1 MLLSIQEFSFLK
13 TMRTQIDKLLGFYRL
28 FKKNRSAL
36 IGLYIVSILIFCAIF
51 APWLSPYSPIIQ
63 DLDNRLLPPVWEAG
77 GSFKYLLGTDDFGR
91 DLLSRVIYGARI
103 SLIIGLIS
111 IGIAMFFGVLMGAT
125 AGFYGGIVDLVV
137 MRVVDV
143 MLSIPAILLAIVIVA
158 ILGPDL
164 FNAMIAIGVVA
175 IPTFAR
181 IVRGSVLAEK
191 EKEYVIASKTNGSGS
206 LRLIFI
212 VILPNCATPIIVQA
226 TMGFASAVLEAAGL
240 SFLGL
245 GAQPPTPEWGAMLS
259 DSLQFIT
266 TAYWMIIFPGI
277 AIFLTVMGF
286 NLVGDG
292 LMDVLDPKM
301 KDK

>member
-1 MLLSIQEFSFLK
+1 MEKEENKILE
-13 TMRTQIDKLLGFYRL
+13 FYRQ
-28 FKKNRSAL
+28 FKKNKSAL
-36 IGLYIVSILIFCAIF
+36 VGLYIVVILIICAIF
-51 APWLSPYSPIIQ
+51 APIISTHDPLIQNLS
-63 DLDNRLLPPVWEAG
+63 DRLIPPMWNEAG
-77 GSFKYLLGTDDFGR
+77 SFAHILGTDDFGR
-91 DLLSRVIYGARI
+91 DLFSRLIYGARI
-103 SLIIGLIS
+103 SLIIGVIS
-111 IGIAMFFGVLMGAT
+111 VGIALFFGTLMGAI
-125 AGFYGGIVDLVV
+125 AGFYGGVIDAVIMRIVDI
-137 MRVVDV
+137 
-143 MLSIPAILLAIVIVA
+143 MLSIPAILLAIVIVS

-164 FNAMIAIGVVA
+164 FNAMIAIGIVA

-181 IVRGSVLAEK
+181 ITRGSVLAEK
-191 EKEYVIASKTNGSGS
+191 EKEYVIASRINGSGS
-206 LRLIFI
+206 FRLIFL

-266 TAYWMIIFPGI
+266 TASWMIVYPGI

>member
-1 MLLSIQEFSFLK
+1 MNNENKILEFYK
-13 TMRTQIDKLLGFYRL
+13 Q
-28 FKKNRSAL
+28 FKKNKTAL
-36 IGLYIVSILIFCAIF
+36 IGLYIVAILIGCALF
-51 APWLSPYSPIIQ
+51 APIIAPYDPLIQ
-63 DLDNRLLPPVWEAG
+63 NLEDRLIPPFWTEG
-77 GSFKYLLGTDDFGR
+77 GSFAHILGTDDFGR
-91 DLLSRVIYGARI
+91 DLLSRIIYGARI
-103 SLIIGLIS
+103 SLMIGVIS
-111 IGIAMFFGVLMGAT
+111 VSISLFFGLLMGASV
-125 AGFYGGIVDLVV
+125 GYFGGKVDIIIMRIVDI
-137 MRVVDV
+137 
-143 MLSIPAILLAIVIVA
+143 MLSIPAILLAIVIVS

-164 FNAMIAIGVVA
+164 FNAMIAIGIVG

-191 EKEYVIASKTNGSGS
+191 EKEYVIASRINGSS
-206 LRLIFI
+206 NFRLITK
-212 VILPNCATPIIVQA
+212 VILPNCTTPIIVQA

-245 GAQPPTPEWGAMLS
+245 GAQPPTPEWGAMLA

-266 TAYWMIIFPGI
+266 SAYWMIVFPGI

-301 KDK
+301 KDR

>member
-1 MLLSIQEFSFLK
+1 MNEENKIIEFYK
-13 TMRTQIDKLLGFYRL
+13 Q
-28 FKKNRSAL
+28 FKKNKSAL
-36 IGLYIVSILIFCAIF
+36 VGLYIITILIFLAIF
-51 APWLSPYSPIIQ
+51 APLLAPYDPLIQ
-63 DLDNRLLPPVWEAG
+63 NLANRTIPPVWSEG
-77 GSFKYLLGTDDFGR
+77 GSMMYIFGTDDFGR
-91 DLLSRVIYGARI
+91 DLLSRIIYGARI
-103 SLIIGLIS
+103 SLM
-111 IGIAMFFGVLMGAT
+111 IGIISVSISFIFGTLMGSI
-125 AGFYGGIVDLVV
+125 AGYFGGKVDIIM
-137 MRVVDV
+137 MRIIDI
-143 MLSIPAILLAIVIVA
+143 MLSIPAILLAIVIVS

-164 FNAMIAIGVVA
+164 FNAMIAIGVVG

-181 IVRGSVLAEK
+181 IVRASVLAEK
-191 EKEYVIASKTNGSGS
+191 EKEYVVASRINGSS
-206 LRLIFI
+206 NFRLIVK
-212 VILPNCATPIIVQA
+212 VILPNCTTPLIVQS

-245 GAQPPTPEWGAMLS
+245 GAQAPTPEWGAMLA

-266 TAYWMIIFPGI
+266 TASWMIVIPGI

>member
-1 MLLSIQEFSFLK
+1 MEKENKILEFYK
-13 TMRTQIDKLLGFYRL
+13 Q
-28 FKKNRSAL
+28 FKKNKSAL
-36 IGLYIVSILIFCAIF
+36 VGLYIVIMLIVCAIF
-51 APWLSPYSPIIQ
+51 APFISTHDPLIQELS
-63 DLDNRLLPPVWEAG
+63 DRLIPPMWEDG
-77 GSFKYLLGTDDFGR
+77 GSIKHFLGTDDFGR
-91 DLLSRVIYGARI
+91 DLFSRVVYGARI
-103 SLIIGLIS
+103 SLV
-111 IGIAMFFGVLMGAT
+111 IGIISVGIALFFGALMGAV
-125 AGFYGGIVDLVV
+125 AGYFGGIIDTIIMRIVDI
-137 MRVVDV
+137 

-164 FNAMIAIGVVA
+164 FNAMIAIGIVA

-181 IVRGSVLAEK
+181 ITRGSVLAEK
-191 EKEYVIASKTNGSGS
+191 EKEYVIASKINGSS
-206 LRLIFI
+206 SFRLIFL

-245 GAQPPTPEWGAMLS
+245 GAQAPTPEWGAMLS

-266 TAYWMIIFPGI
+266 TAPWMIVYPGM

-292 LMDVLDPKM
+292 LMDVLDPKL
-301 KDK
+301 KGRS

>member
-1 MLLSIQEFSFLK
+1 MNEENKILE
-13 TMRTQIDKLLGFYRL
+13 FYRQ
-28 FKKNRSAL
+28 FKKNKSAL
-36 IGLYIVSILIFCAIF
+36 VGLYIVFILIICAIF
-51 APWLSPYSPIIQ
+51 APIISTHDPLIQ
-63 DLDNRLLPPVWEAG
+63 NLGDRLIPPMWSAG
-77 GSFKYLLGTDDFGR
+77 GTFEHILGTDDFGR
-91 DLLSRVIYGARI
+91 DLFSRIIYGARI
-103 SLIIGLIS
+103 SLV
-111 IGIAMFFGVLMGAT
+111 IGIISVGIALFFGTLMGAM
-125 AGFYGGIVDLVV
+125 AGFYGGIVDSII
-137 MRVVDV
+137 MRIVDI
-143 MLSIPAILLAIVIVA
+143 MLSIPAILLAIVIVS

-164 FNAMIAIGVVA
+164 FNAMIAIGIVA

-191 EKEYVIASKTNGSGS
+191 EKEYVIASKINGSS
-206 LRLIFI
+206 SFRLIFI

-266 TAYWMIIFPGI
+266 TASWMIIYPGI